1 MSVKYN
7 LKLEVIIIKILTVQ
21 QWLPIE
27 KIYREG
33 FVKLKNNKIIKIIKV
48 NPINYNLKSDLEKEA
63 ILNSYKIFLKT
74 CNFNIQ
80 IFIQSNKE
88 DLTQHIENIRKNTK
102 NKHLEK
108 VAEEYIKYIQEINIT
123 RKSSSKDFFIIISE
137 EINKKHNIFES
148 EEIAKNSLKEK
159 YFKIKE
165 CLARSGN
172 FVSELS
178 NGKEIEDLFF
188 SLLNTRKILNNN
200 LISKF

>member
-80 IFIQSNKE
+80 IRTDNTSKN
-88 DLTQHIENIRKNTK
+88 NTK
-102 NKHLEK
+102 N
-108 VAEEYIKYIQEINIT
+108 
-123 RKSSSKDFFIIISE
+123 IS
-137 EINKKHNIFES
+137 
-148 EEIAKNSLKEK
+148 
-159 YFKIKE
+159 
-165 CLARSGN
+165 
-172 FVSELS
+172 
-178 NGKEIEDLFF
+178 
-188 SLLNTRKILNNN
+188 
-200 LISKF
+200 